1 MARARACASD
11 LLVSCLVNLLTRSL
25 RFPLRICDRSEERE
39 PGGGG
44 GGWRCDGTAEARG
57 VLRQQPRRHHLLL
70 RDVRRWAAMPVLSSV
85 FCLLNVK
92 RSLISPLNCYSII
105 SFNMLFQFKGDLR
118 LHFDIFFNGACR
130 VPCARIWSCYLQI
143 QRDRNQWRPRYQDQ
157 TCMICHIFIYVPFG
171 A

>member
-70 RDVRRWAAMPVLSSV
+70 RDVRRWVAMPVLSSV

-118 LHFDIFFNGACR
+118 LHFDIFLMVPAGFRALGFGVVTSRFSATVINGA
-130 VPCARIWSCYLQI
+130 LGTKT
-143 QRDRNQWRPRYQDQ
+143 RP
-157 TCMICHIFIYVPFG
+157 V
-171 A
+171 